1 MTGRQR
7 KDEQMPLLDGRTA
20 VITGA
25 AQGLGYAIAEVFIT
39 HGANVVIGDLDG
51 QAAAA
56 AAARLGGADRAIG
69 VACDVT
75 SETDVDRLLESATST
90 FGSLDIMV
98 NNAGVARD
106 MTMRKMSLDD
116 FAFVIDVH
124 LKGTWL
130 GTRAAASLMREQGTG
145 GSIINMSSIS
155 GKVGNPGQTNYSAAK
170 AGIVGLTKA
179 AAKEVG
185 FAGVRV
191 NALQPG
197 IIETAMTQSLS
208 DDVRAS
214 RLADVPLGRFG
225 QPAEVAQV
233 ALFLASHMSS
243 YLTGITIEIAGGR
256 NI

>member
-1 MTGRQR
+1 MSS
-7 KDEQMPLLDGRTA
+7 LLTGRTA
-20 VITGA
+20 VITGGA
-25 AQGLGYAIAEVFIT
+25 NGLGFAIAQTFFSQ
-39 HGANVVIGDLDG
+39 GANVVLGDIDG
-51 QAAAA
+51 AAAEGA
-56 AAARLGGADRAIG
+56 ALRLGPEDRAQG

-75 SETDVDRLLESATST
+75 SEEDVDRLLESAISA
-90 FGSLDIMV
+90 FGRLDVMV
-98 NNAGVARD
+98 NNAGVTRD
-106 MTMRKMSLDD
+106 KTMRKMSLND
-116 FAFVIDVH
+116 FEFVIDVH
-124 LKGTWL
+124 LRGTWL
-130 GTRAAASLMREQGTG
+130 GTRAAAALMRDQGHG

-197 IIETAMTQSLS
+197 IIETAMTRKLS
-208 DDVRAS
+208 DEVRAS

-225 QPAEVAQV
+225 QPSEVAQT
-233 ALFLASHMSS
+233 ALFLASDMSS

>member
-1 MTGRQR
+1 MG
-7 KDEQMPLLDGRTA
+7 LLDDRVA

-25 AQGLGYAIAEVFIT
+25 AQGLGFAIAQAFVDA
-39 HGANVVIGDLDG
+39 GARVVLGDLDG
-51 QAAAA
+51 GRAEE
-56 AAARLGGADRAIG
+56 AAARLGQDDHARG

-75 SETDVDRLLESATST
+75 VEDDVDRLLAAARSAY
-90 FGSLDIMV
+90 GQVDVMV
-98 NNAGVARD
+98 NNAGVTRD

-116 FAFVIDVH
+116 FGFVIDVH
-124 LKGTWL
+124 LRGTWL
-130 GTRAAASLMREQGTG
+130 GTRAAASMMREQGTG

-185 FAGVRV
+185 FAGIRV

-197 IIETAMTQSLS
+197 IIETAMTQKLS
-208 DDVRAS
+208 EEVRAS

-225 QPAEVAQV
+225 EPAEVAQV
-233 ALFLASHMSS
+233 ALFLASDMSS
-243 YLTGITIEIAGGR
+243 YLTGVTIEIAGGR